1 MCNTHC
7 WSLYTYG
14 PCRFRDRGEG
24 RARCQAL
31 SGELPTILRT
41 EAALCGRKRQ
51 RFSHWTQ
58 ELELETLEQP
68 LPPIALYVSIRPV
81 RGIARIIRESYL
93 QWLRSLTRFLAYLSI
108 FHMPT
113 NLRVPSAKTHFP
125 RSIHSEIVKNSGKVE
140 LNPGKWQTVFMKLN
154 FNQSKLISKSM
165 TYFEK
170 KVLNFNKYLNNT
182 NLIFTYNK

>member
-1 MCNTHC
+1 MLVTLHLRPVSISRPRRRPSEMSSALGRTANYSKNGGC
-7 WSLYTYG
+7 SL
-14 PCRFRDRGEG
+14 RE
-24 RARCQAL
+24 
-31 SGELPTILRT
+31 
-41 EAALCGRKRQ
+41 EAA
-51 RFSHWTQ
+51 
-58 ELELETLEQP
+58 TLLSLNP
-68 LPPIALYVSIRPV
+68 RTRTRDLGTTVAPNRAICKYRPV

-108 FHMPT
+108 FHMLT

-125 RSIHSEIVKNSGKVE
+125 RSIHSEIVKNLGKVE
-140 LNPGKWQTVFMKLN
+140 LNAGKWQTVFMKLN